1 VESEAP
7 EPRIERVSDPDDP
20 RLRDFTH
27 LRDVQLR
34 SQREPDEGF
43 FLAEGVKTIDRA
55 LSAGYRPRAFLVT
68 ERWLPSVSEPAG
80 RSDAPVLLVDDE
92 LMDRTTG
99 FHVHRGALASM
110 HRRALPDLDEILK
123 GTSRVV
129 VLEDLS
135 DHTNLGAIFRS
146 AAALGFDAVLL
157 TPRCADPLYRR
168 AVRTSMGAVFSVP
181 WTRIPWY
188 EGPDLL
194 RGKGFELA
202 ALTPV
207 PDALALTAVDP
218 AAHARLALA
227 LGSEGHGL
235 SDRWLGAADLR
246 VRIPM
251 GNGIDSLNV
260 GAAAAVAFYAL
271 ATRGPHP
278 PPGR

>member
-1 VESEAP
+1 VS
-7 EPRIERVSDPDDP
+7 RIERVEDIDDP

-34 SQREPDEGF
+34 SKREPDEGF
-43 FLAEGVKTIDRA
+43 FLAEGAKTIERA
-55 LSAGYRPRAFLVT
+55 LGAGYEPRAFLVT
-68 ERWLPSVSEPAG
+68 ERWLPSVSGPASQTG
-80 RSDAPVLLVDDE
+80 APVLVVADAV
-92 LMDRTTG
+92 MDSTTG

-110 HRRALPDLDEILK
+110 RRRALPDLDELL
-123 GTSRVV
+123 SRSARVV

-135 DHTNLGAIFRS
+135 DHTNLGAVFRS
-146 AAALGFDAVLL
+146 AAALGFEAVLL

-168 AVRTSMGAVFSVP
+168 AVRTSMGAVFSVR

-194 RGKGFELA
+194 RDNGFQLI
-202 ALTPV
+202 ALTPH
-207 PDALALTAVDP
+207 PDARGLGSVDP
-218 AAHARLALA
+218 TAHDRLALA

-235 SDRWLGAADLR
+235 SDRWLGAADLL

-251 GNGIDSLNV
+251 RGGVDSLNV

-271 ATRGPHP
+271 ARRPDAP
-278 PPGR
+278 PAR